1 MPNLSILVIE
11 DDALARELMADE
23 LAGHSLDF
31 APDFAAAKRKL
42 ESSRPDLCFIDLKLG
57 KGDDVSGLKLIPLA
71 ASRGAYP
78 VVMSSNDSEPFVEK
92 AYALGCRDFYSKG
105 DVHGNVEAVLS
116 RYRQRQGKGNDTSLF
131 EADFVTVDPAT
142 QAAVGEA
149 LRYAPS
155 DLPMLLL
162 GPSGTGKTRLAR
174 IIHDRSGRRGQFVAI
189 NCASYTEDLLESEL
203 LGHRKG
209 TFTDA
214 TEDRRGKLLLADQG
228 TLFLDEIGAMSVRM
242 QTKLLK
248 AIEEKCFYPLGSEK
262 PVTSSFRVISATL
275 EPIPALIKSGKLRLD
290 FFQRIHGLTV
300 DLKPLSLRT
309 GDIPPLIAAMTQGG
323 RRLSFTAEAKE
334 LLLRHDWPG
343 NVRELKKLVDLLAA
357 GQEGRVTAETLA
369 GLLDTL
375 KSQEQPGG
383 GFATEEQYR
392 HALANGL
399 AATIERVTESI
410 IKRNLAE
417 NGGVKARVMD
427 DLKIA
432 TRLLYKVLPG
442 AAAPTDA
449 KVGA

>member
-1 MPNLSILVIE
+1 
-11 DDALARELMADE
+11 
-23 LAGHSLDF
+23 
-31 APDFAAAKRKL
+31 
-42 ESSRPDLCFIDLKLG
+42 
-57 KGDDVSGLKLIPLA
+57 
-71 ASRGAYP
+71 
-78 VVMSSNDSEPFVEK
+78 
-92 AYALGCRDFYSKG
+92 
-105 DVHGNVEAVLS
+105 
-116 RYRQRQGKGNDTSLF
+116 
-131 EADFVTVDPAT
+131 
-142 QAAVGEA
+142 
-149 LRYAPS
+149 
-155 DLPMLLL
+155 
-162 GPSGTGKTRLAR
+162 
-174 IIHDRSGRRGQFVAI
+174 
-189 NCASYTEDLLESEL
+189 
-203 LGHRKG
+203 
-209 TFTDA
+209 
-214 TEDRRGKLLLADQG
+214 
-228 TLFLDEIGAMSVRM
+228 M

-300 DLKPLSLRT
+300 ELRPLSLRT

-323 RRLSFTAEAKE
+323 RKLSFTAEAKE

-357 GQEGRVTAETLA
+357 GQEGRVTAETLS

-383 GFATEEQYR
+383 GFSTEEQYR

-427 DLKIA
+427 DLQIA

-442 AAAPTDA
+442 AAAPA
-449 KVGA
+449 GGQGGE